1 MTSSSSRS
9 CRLPPAYRKLGLNQ
23 RRRFDPSGK
32 TPASRENPST
42 LHLKN
47 IPLYRNSELRYP
59 SAIPVLEEGRS
70 SVVTNVGRG
79 AVDVTASGTRRGP
92 GRDEPREVLAG
103 VRTNGASNPAKP
115 LGEAGSLRTAKPCGP
130 GRRCYG
136 QALRRWIGALPGL
149 GPSSIRK
156 VTVTKGNSSP
166 GRAGISRQPTAQG
179 RPSVRLHLYAA
190 VRFPLRYTR
199 TVDRGCQPA
208 PGLPC
213 ALFTEEGHGKEQDS
227 GISCRENADA
237 CSEDEM
243 VLPDRIELST
253 SPLPME
259 CSTTELRQHVLGQE
273 SAATRAYQAGRYLP
287 QASPLC
293 KLASPAKS
301 IKSALLR
308 AEIGRFVPKPPIL
321 ARFGSRKIPS
331 QSGSWPSQRI
341 RSNLAASLSRPASH
355 PLEL

>member
-1 MTSSSSRS
+1 MNLVRS
-9 CRLPPAYRKLGLNQ
+9 WLAC
-23 RRRFDPSGK
+23 
-32 TPASRENPST
+32 
-42 LHLKN
+42 
-47 IPLYRNSELRYP
+47 
-59 SAIPVLEEGRS
+59 GR
-70 SVVTNVGRG
+70 
-79 AVDVTASGTRRGP
+79 TAP
-92 GRDEPREVLAG
+92 Q
-103 VRTNGASNPAKP
+103 NPAKP
-115 LGEAGSLRTAKPCGP
+115 LGEAGPLRTAKPCGP

-149 GPSSIRK
+149 EPSSIRK

-213 ALFTEEGHGKEQDS
+213 ALFTEEGHGKEQNS
-227 GISCRENADA
+227 GISCRENADRV
-237 CSEDEM
+237 CLNEEM

-273 SAATRAYQAGRYLP
+273 FGRHEGPTKRADICHRP
-287 QASPLC
+287 PLC
-293 KLASPAKS
+293 
-301 IKSALLR
+301 
-308 AEIGRFVPKPPIL
+308 
-321 ARFGSRKIPS
+321 
-331 QSGSWPSQRI
+331 
-341 RSNLAASLSRPASH
+341 ASLPA
-355 PLEL
+355 PRNR